1 MATKTITIDLEAY
14 RRLKSVK
21 REGESF
27 SKTIKRVVQPPLDL
41 RAWLRE
47 VDEHPMSGA
56 AFDAVEKALKAR
68 RLPSGRR
75 R

>member
-56 AFDAVEKALKAR
+56 ALDAVEKALKAR